1 MQTINYPP
9 VQQALDRLKALSADA
24 QTRQQALVRE
34 RAIIEE
40 AMAMSGAREEGI
52 EIGKAEGKAEGAA
65 AVLTRLLSKRFGPL
79 SPDAAQRLQTATVEQ
94 LELWTDRVLDAPTLA
109 AVFDAH

>member
-9 VQQALDRLKALSADA
+9 VQQALERLKALSADA

-34 RAIIEE
+34 RAIFEE

-52 EIGKAEGKAEGAA
+52 EIGKAEGAA
-65 AVLTRLLSKRFGPL
+65 AVLTRQLTKRFGLLTPE
-79 SPDAAQRLQTATVEQ
+79 AAQRLQTATADQ
-94 LELWTDRVLDAPTLA
+94 LELWADRILDASSLE
-109 AVFDAH
+109 AVFTEH

>member
-52 EIGKAEGKAEGAA
+52 EIGKAEGEAIL
-65 AVLTRLLSKRFGPL
+65 LTRLLTKRFGPL
-79 SPDAAQRLQTATVEQ
+79 SPDTAQRLQTATTEQ
-94 LELWTDRVLDAPTLA
+94 LELWADRILDAPTLA
-109 AVFDAH
+109 AVFDGH